1 MNGEAVLHP
10 MGWDAFGLPAEQ
22 YAIQTGVHPATT
34 TRTAIDTY
42 RRQLKSFGF
51 SYDWSREV
59 ATIDTDYYR
68 WTQWIWLQAYESF
81 CDPRTGKATPINV
94 LEDALAAGDLTTD
107 GESVGTPESL
117 STGVD
122 WQTLDRSA
130 QRQVVDNQ
138 RLAYLSEQVV
148 NWCPALGTALANE
161 EVIDGKS
168 ERGGHPVVRKP
179 LKQWM
184 FRITS
189 FADRLA
195 NDLDTLDWPHSTKVQ
210 QREWIGR
217 SEGAAIRFEVDGHAD
232 QTLEVFTTRPD
243 TLFGATFLV
252 VAPEHPLV
260 QRTDNPRS
268 EGLLRSGSKSFGART
283 SGRRPRQNRGGLRSA
298 RHSPGQRRAG
308 AHLGRRLRSDGLRD
322 RRDHGRAWS

>member
-1 MNGEAVLHP
+1 MTENRKSHSDYRARKC
-10 MGWDAFGLPAEQ
+10 
-22 YAIQTGVHPATT
+22 TGG
-34 TRTAIDTY
+34 
-42 RRQLKSFGF
+42 RRS
-51 SYDWSREV
+51 D
-59 ATIDTDYYR
+59 DR
-68 WTQWIWLQAYESF
+68 W
-81 CDPRTGKATPINV
+81 
-94 LEDALAAGDLTTD
+94 GDRRY
-107 GESVGTPESL
+107 SESL
-117 STGVD
+117 SSGVD
-122 WQTLDRSA
+122 WRTLDQSD

-252 VAPEHPLV
+252 VAPEHP
-260 QRTDNPRS
+260 S
-268 EGLLRSGSKSFGART
+268 CSGPTIPK
-283 SGRRPRQNRGGLRSA
+283 
-298 RHSPGQRRAG
+298 
-308 AHLGRRLRSDGLRD
+308 
-322 RRDHGRAWS
+322 

>member
-1 MNGEAVLHP
+1 
-10 MGWDAFGLPAEQ
+10 
-22 YAIQTGVHPATT
+22 
-34 TRTAIDTY
+34 
-42 RRQLKSFGF
+42 
-51 SYDWSREV
+51 
-59 ATIDTDYYR
+59 
-68 WTQWIWLQAYESF
+68 YESF
-81 CDPRTGKATPINV
+81 CDPRTGKATPITV
-94 LEDALAAGDLTTD
+94 LEEALTAGDLMTD
-107 GESVGTPESL
+107 GQTVGMPESL
-117 STGVD
+117 ATGVD
-122 WQTLDRSA
+122 WQTLERSV
-130 QRQVVDNQ
+130 QRHVVDNQ

-232 QTLEVFTTRPD
+232 QSLEVFTTR
-243 TLFGATFLV
+243 
-252 VAPEHPLV
+252 
-260 QRTDNPRS
+260 
-268 EGLLRSGSKSFGART
+268 
-283 SGRRPRQNRGGLRSA
+283 
-298 RHSPGQRRAG
+298 
-308 AHLGRRLRSDGLRD
+308 
-322 RRDHGRAWS
+322 